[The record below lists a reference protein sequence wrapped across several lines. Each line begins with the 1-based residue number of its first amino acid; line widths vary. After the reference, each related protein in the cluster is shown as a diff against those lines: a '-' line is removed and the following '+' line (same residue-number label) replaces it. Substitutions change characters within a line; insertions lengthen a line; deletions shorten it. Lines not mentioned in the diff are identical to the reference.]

1 MAEEVAEGAKEAGAE
16 VTLADV
22 KDCEPKQLLDYD
34 GIIAGSPTYYGI
46 IAGELKD
53 FFDRSVKYHGKL
65 TGKVGGA
72 FSSAMALGG
81 GNETTVMSIVQIM
94 LVHGMIVQGKTKK
107 NHYGAVAI
115 NAPDAESKEEC
126 RLLGERVA
134 ILAGKLFD

>member
-1 MAEEVAEGAKEAGAE
+1 MAEEVAEGAKKAGAA
-16 VTLADV
+16 VTLTEVQNCD
-22 KDCEPKQLLDYD
+22 PKQLLDYD

-46 IAGELKD
+46 ISGGLKD

-65 TGKVGGA
+65 SGKVGGA

-81 GNETTVMSIVQIM
+81 GNETTVMSIIQIM

-134 ILAGKLFD
+134 LLSSKLFD